1 MHGFEVGDARRQLDA
16 LQGHVSEAMSMALS
30 QTPHLGPEQLDPRD
44 VELAELRAE
53 VKSLRTE
60 VAHAKDVSDLSAELD
75 AMRADYAH
83 LTPRKFPP
91 SQVPLPPSDGLLIN
105 NIQRPSFAPSSDM
118 NCLHDRLLQLR
129 AEVARAI
136 QDPVVGDNAL
146 SPERDAGTLLR
157 ELQELR
163 SGAAAAAAAAV
174 SNAAESNPA
183 TARGLESR
191 PLYPGLPFR
200 RVNDRGY
207 PGEAINDRTFS
218 ARRVDDRSPLVDT
231 RYVPGNGWSV
241 TPVAQPYTSN
251 DWHSTRSERVMPP
264 PTHGFSNLSVCAC
277 PRAEVSAMHEDRA
290 CGAEGKYEIVAPR
303 VDSVIERSPAEPAMA
318 PVDAYPASLSRMP
331 QAPSCA
337 PRANA
342 ISRSQISAPQMYSF
356 GSPLFIGEDE
366 SPTQHPF
373 HSASVGMASAN
384 DWPSDHAPQDHAPQ
398 DPVRRKPANIPM
410 HGERL

>member
-1 MHGFEVGDARRQLDA
+1 
-16 LQGHVSEAMSMALS
+16 MALS

-75 AMRADYAH
+75 ALRANYAY

-91 SQVPLPPSDGLLIN
+91 SQVPLPPSEGLLTN
-105 NIQRPSFAPSSDM
+105 NIQKPTLAPSSDM

-136 QDPVVGDNAL
+136 QDPVVGDNTL
-146 SPERDAGTLLR
+146 SPERDASTLLR

-174 SNAAESNPA
+174 STAAESNPA

-191 PLYPGLPFR
+191 PPYPGLPFR
-200 RVNDRGY
+200 RVNDRSY
-207 PGEAINDRTFS
+207 PGEAINDWPYS
-218 ARRVDDRSPLVDT
+218 ARRVDDRSPRIDA
-231 RYVPGNGWSV
+231 RYVAGNSWSA
-241 TPVAQPYTSN
+241 TPVPQPYSN
-251 DWHSTRSERVMPP
+251 DWHSARSERAMPP
-264 PTHGFSNLSVCAC
+264 PTQGFSNTSACAC
-277 PRAEVSAMHEDRA
+277 PRAQMSSMHEDRA
-290 CGAEGKYEIVAPR
+290 RGAEGKYGIVAPR
-303 VDSVIERSPAEPAMA
+303 VDSVIERSPTEPAMA
-318 PVDAYPASLSRMP
+318 PVDAYPASLSRIP

-342 ISRSQISAPQMYSF
+342 VSRSQITTPQIYSF
-356 GSPLFIGEDE
+356 GSPPFVGEDE
-366 SPTQHPF
+366 SPTQHPY
-373 HSASVGMASAN
+373 HSASVDTASAN
-384 DWPSDHAPQDHAPQ
+384 DWPNDYVPQDHAPQ
-398 DPVRRKPANIPM
+398 EPLRRKPANIPM
-410 HGERL
+410 QGEHL